1 LSTAFAMGATGVMAM
16 PMNVVREMS
25 WSRSGMWSAFIAAR
39 ATEFSSAMWTP
50 CGQTCVQ
57 MPQELQ

>member
-1 LSTAFAMGATGVMAM
+1 
-16 PMNVVREMS
+16 MNVVREMS

-50 CGQTCVQ
+50 CGQTWVQ
-57 MPQELQ
+57 MPHELQ